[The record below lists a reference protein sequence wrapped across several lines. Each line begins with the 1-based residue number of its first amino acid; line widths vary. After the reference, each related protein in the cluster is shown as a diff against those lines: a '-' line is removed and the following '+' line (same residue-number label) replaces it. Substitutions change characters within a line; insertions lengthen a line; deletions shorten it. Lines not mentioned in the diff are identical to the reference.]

1 MFFPQVIYLV
11 AALFVFNLFMLL
23 AFAISGFLDWM
34 KNRKARKAAREKEIK
49 RKREARYAA
58 LYRTK
63 TDWRKAA

>member
-1 MFFPQVIYLV
+1 MFFSQVLYLV
-11 AALFVFNLFMLL
+11 AALFAFNLITLL

-34 KNRKARKAAREKEIK
+34 KNRKARKVVREREIK

-63 TDWRKAA
+63 MDWRKAA